1 MSEVLKF
8 LNKRSLILMDLF
20 TGTPTSDNI
29 IEFAEWED
37 TETQKL
43 HDLDLVEKEI
53 IKYDPEDENEYIKIT
68 DKSNGKQYVLN
79 VEMGD
84 DVEV

>member
-8 LNKRSLILMDLF
+8 LNKRSTILMDLF
-20 TGTPTSDNI
+20 TDVPITGDI
-29 IEFAEWED
+29 FDFVKWEHS
-37 TETQKL
+37 ETQRM
-43 HDLDLVEKEI
+43 HDLGLVEKEI
-53 IKYDPEDENEYIKIT
+53 IKYDPEDISEYIKIT